1 MGSVRTF
8 LSKENAFVGNGN
20 SKVHVS
26 ESVTIDLL
34 KCLFPFCFYPTDDGD
49 SIIACSGSI
58 SHDDCFS
65 LESNASCYSD
75 DDALHNGSTDNDELL
90 YGESIWFDEAHVS
103 ELLVDEF
110 QLRGSLAYLPKSPAR
125 FHSWT
130 PPPHATRV
138 NTASTRVT
146 SPALGKPAP
155 SFITSFSSSPF
166 GSPVTPKAANGKG
179 TISQHHEKTLAASK
193 QATLMHRQSDS
204 FLSSDTSSYSAG
216 GTLSLAWTM
225 SSEDEVEVRPHKNNE
240 SQNTHGYNKN
250 DSPVKL
256 KSGSSKSV
264 TFVMG
269 SVQEKVLA
277 IEKQSSGIR
286 KATRDPKGGTPRR
299 KRHRKQHPKLRRE
312 PPDRTSPNAC
322 FYNEQPHKSRRPK
335 CPTRKHRRA
344 RSLTSPNACFYNQP
358 QKQETRRHQKMARG
372 SEAFCR
378 ALEG

>member
-1 MGSVRTF
+1 MGSVRAF
-8 LSKENAFVGNGN
+8 LHKENAFVGNGN
-20 SKVHVS
+20 SNVHVS

-34 KCLFPFCFYPTDDGD
+34 KCLFPFCFYATDDGD

-58 SHDDCFS
+58 CHDDCFS
-65 LESNASCYSD
+65 LESNASCCSD

-90 YGESIWFDEAHVS
+90 HGESIWFDEAHIS

-110 QLRGSLAYLPKSPAR
+110 QLRGSLAYLPKSPAH
-125 FHSWT
+125 FHSWM
-130 PPPHATRV
+130 PPHATRV

-146 SPALGKPAP
+146 SPALRKSAP
-155 SFITSFSSSPF
+155 SFITSSSSSPF
-166 GSPVTPKAANGKG
+166 GSPMTPKAANGKG
-179 TISQHHEKTLAASK
+179 TIPHHYEKTLAASN
-193 QATLMHRQSDS
+193 MHRQSDS

-216 GTLSLAWTM
+216 GALSLAWTM

-240 SQNTHGYNKN
+240 SENTHGYDKN

-277 IEKQSSGIR
+277 IEQQRSNIR

-322 FYNEQPHKSRRPK
+322 FYNEQPHTSRRPK

-358 QKQETRRHQKMARG
+358 PKQTRRHQKMALG